1 MKVITNRYEIAQ
13 ALNFGRYPVI
23 KVNCTP
29 KASDPEV
36 IEGGAVKVLTDERR
50 NLVER
55 CTVNLYANEYAND
68 GHRNMSIG
76 SAGVMLSAS
85 FSRKDVEEMATYA
98 NAPLIKKGD
107 TVVFVLLGKRAA
119 AVVLAEVKEVRSFC
133 QKSAWLEDDA
143 EDTIAY
149 LAWNLAMM

>member
-50 NLVER
+50 NL
-55 CTVNLYANEYAND
+55 
-68 GHRNMSIG
+68 
-76 SAGVMLSAS
+76 
-85 FSRKDVEEMATYA
+85 
-98 NAPLIKKGD
+98 
-107 TVVFVLLGKRAA
+107 
-119 AVVLAEVKEVRSFC
+119 
-133 QKSAWLEDDA
+133 
-143 EDTIAY
+143 
-149 LAWNLAMM
+149 

>member
-23 KVNCTP
+23 KINCTP
-29 KASDPEV
+29 KANDPEV

-50 NLVER
+50 LLVER
-55 CTVNLYANEYAND
+55 CTVNLYANEYGND

-107 TVVFVLLGKRAA
+107 AVVFVLLGRRAA
-119 AVVLAEVKEVRSFC
+119 AVVLAEVKETRKFC

-149 LAWNLAMM
+149 LAWNLAMA

>member
-1 MKVITNRYEIAQ
+1 
-13 ALNFGRYPVI
+13 
-23 KVNCTP
+23 
-29 KASDPEV
+29 
-36 IEGGAVKVLTDERR
+36 
-50 NLVER
+50 
-55 CTVNLYANEYAND
+55 
-68 GHRNMSIG
+68 
-76 SAGVMLSAS
+76 MLSAS

-149 LAWNLAMM
+149 LAWNLAMA